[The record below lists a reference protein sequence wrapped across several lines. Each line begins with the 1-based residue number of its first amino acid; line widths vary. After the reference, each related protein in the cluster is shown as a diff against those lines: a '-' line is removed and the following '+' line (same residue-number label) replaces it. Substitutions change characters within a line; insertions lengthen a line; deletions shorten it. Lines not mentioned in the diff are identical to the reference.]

1 MRELCDRI
9 VSQVDIIELVELLH
23 ITTEDIVER
32 FEDRV
37 LIHQDALKEFLDE
50 RV

>member
-1 MRELCDRI
+1 MYELCDRI
-9 VSQVDIIELVELLH
+9 IVQVDIIELVELLH

-37 LIHQDALKEFLDE
+37 LIHQDKIEEFLND
-50 RV
+50 